1 MAVLD
6 QKTLDV
12 VAGCWVKFRRVQT
25 VRELDEGCK
34 DVICTFLLKIA
45 ADDPT
50 AYEDPELREDLAA
63 CSKVGREA
71 SSGPLPITRTGEL

>member
-1 MAVLD
+1 MTVLD
-6 QKTLDV
+6 QRTLEIV
-12 VAGCWVKFRRVQT
+12 SNCWIKLRHVQT
-25 VRELDEGCK
+25 VRELDEDCK
-34 DVICTFLLKIA
+34 SVICALLLRIA

-71 SSGPLPITRTGEL
+71 SGESRVRTGEL